1 MDAEDSGL
9 KIKEKQAHGY
19 ACFRMVED
27 ATRTQTVYAACFA
40 VVIIIVLI
48 ITIFVGPESCEI
60 HEEQTSPSRIV
71 FQYMKIQKNA
81 SYYHKTVAKKN
92 KNPNC
97 TFTINRC

>member
-48 ITIFVGPESCEI
+48 IITFVSCRRAI
-60 HEEQTSPSRIV
+60 PWPRYSPNSGEKH
-71 FQYMKIQKNA
+71 FIQ
-81 SYYHKTVAKKN
+81 
-92 KNPNC
+92 
-97 TFTINRC
+97 